1 MKHVNRTITIL
12 VFIFLYIPMIV
23 LAVASFNTGTDIAS
37 FKGFTLRQYANLF
50 RDGTLLT
57 LLRNSVIIAL
67 LATLISTIV
76 GTMAAVG
83 IHGMKGRL
91 RSAVMTMTNIPM
103 TNPDIVTGV
112 ALALL
117 FAFAGTVLKTNSVLG
132 FWTLLI
138 AHITFNLPYVILNVM
153 PKLQQMDKDLVEAAL
168 DLGCTPMQAFTKV
181 VIHEIMPGIISGAL
195 MAFTMSH
202 FLFRQFFFFFYGDV
216 RDLQLH
222 EKAHPAED
230 LCTLYAHV
238 HRDPGPD
245 GRHEPAAG
253 EVREKPP
260 AAEEGPRMKKRVF
273 SLLLALT
280 LLLCA
285 LPLPVHAAAN
295 EITVYNWG
303 QYISDGTDESLDVIQ
318 AFEEETGIKVN
329 YLTFDSNESMYTKL
343 KTGGT
348 TFDVI
353 IPSDYMIAKLI
364 SEDMLEPL
372 DFANIPNYE
381 YIDEAFR
388 DQAYDP
394 QNAYSVPYTWGTV
407 GLIYNKN
414 YVSEEDA
421 QSWSCLWNS
430 KYQGKLLMFDNP
442 RDAFAIAES
451 MLGYSFN
458 TEDEQEFK
466 NCADLLATQSPVL
479 QGYVMDQIF
488 DRMERG
494 EAWAAPYY
502 AGDYLTMVEENPDLG
517 FSHPK
522 EGFNIFIDAM
532 CIPKGCQ
539 NKAGAEAF
547 INFLCRPDI
556 SAANLDYIGYSTPE
570 TAAKEYLDEEV
581 ISSPVS
587 YPDDETLARSESFAE
602 LGVEAT
608 QTMNDLWLSVKTST
622 ANTTTYLI
630 LTLVAIAAV
639 AAFFIISGIVK
650 RRKKARRCR
659 KWKQA

>member
-1 MKHVNRTITIL
+1 
-12 VFIFLYIPMIV
+12 
-23 LAVASFNTGTDIAS
+23 
-37 FKGFTLRQYANLF
+37 
-50 RDGTLLT
+50 
-57 LLRNSVIIAL
+57 
-67 LATLISTIV
+67 
-76 GTMAAVG
+76 
-83 IHGMKGRL
+83 
-91 RSAVMTMTNIPM
+91 
-103 TNPDIVTGV
+103 
-112 ALALL
+112 
-117 FAFAGTVLKTNSVLG
+117 
-132 FWTLLI
+132 
-138 AHITFNLPYVILNVM
+138 
-153 PKLQQMDKDLVEAAL
+153 
-168 DLGCTPMQAFTKV
+168 
-181 VIHEIMPGIISGAL
+181 
-195 MAFTMSH
+195 
-202 FLFRQFFFFFYGDV
+202 
-216 RDLQLH
+216 
-222 EKAHPAED
+222 
-230 LCTLYAHV
+230 
-238 HRDPGPD
+238 
-245 GRHEPAAG
+245 
-253 EVREKPP
+253 
-260 AAEEGPRMKKRVF
+260 MKKRFF
-273 SLLLALT
+273 SVLLALV

-285 LPLPVHAAAN
+285 APLPVHAAAN

-303 QYISDGTDESLDVIQ
+303 QYISDGTDDSLDVIK

-372 DFANIPNYE
+372 DFDNIPNYE

-388 DQAYDP
+388 NQAYDP
-394 QNAYSVPYTWGTV
+394 ENTYSVPYTWGTV

-414 YVSEEDA
+414 YVSDEDA
-421 QSWSCLWNS
+421 ESWSCLWNS

-458 TEDEQEFK
+458 TEDEQELK

-539 NKAGAEAF
+539 NKEGAEAF

-570 TAAKEYLDEEV
+570 TAAKDYLDEEV
-581 ISSPVS
+581 TSSPVS

-608 QTMNDLWLSVKTST
+608 QVMNDLWLSVKTST
-622 ANTTTYLI
+622 SNTTLYLI
-630 LTLVAIAAV
+630 LTIAAIAAV
-639 AAFFIISGIVK
+639 ILFFVISGIVR
-650 RRKKARRCR
+650 RRKKARRCHTHTDERDGPAGELFLPVGLRRSGYRVRCRRRR
-659 KWKQA
+659 KIPLFGFFRRLLVLIQLRYVADAADGLVIRFLLRFTGGDQIVVSVERMLQNLLLHLRVADGQRSIGKKFIYIDTDLLSHASPSNNAFRMRTLASHSARACR

>member
-1 MKHVNRTITIL
+1 MK
-12 VFIFLYIPMIV
+12 
-23 LAVASFNTGTDIAS
+23 
-37 FKGFTLRQYANLF
+37 KK
-50 RDGTLLT
+50 
-57 LLRNSVIIAL
+57 VISIAL
-67 LATLISTIV
+67 VL
-76 GTMAAVG
+76 
-83 IHGMKGRL
+83 
-91 RSAVMTMTNIPM
+91 
-103 TNPDIVTGV
+103 
-112 ALALL
+112 ALALSL
-117 FAFAGTVLKTNSVLG
+117 
-132 FWTLLI
+132 
-138 AHITFNLPYVILNVM
+138 
-153 PKLQQMDKDLVEAAL
+153 AAL
-168 DLGCTPMQAFTKV
+168 SGCGSSKV
-181 VIHEIMPGIISGAL
+181 
-195 MAFTMSH
+195 
-202 FLFRQFFFFFYGDV
+202 
-216 RDLQLH
+216 
-222 EKAHPAED
+222 
-230 LCTLYAHV
+230 TL
-238 HRDPGPD
+238 
-245 GRHEPAAG
+245 
-253 EVREKPP
+253 
-260 AAEEGPRMKKRVF
+260 
-273 SLLLALT
+273 
-280 LLLCA
+280 
-285 LPLPVHAAAN
+285 N
-295 EITVYNWG
+295 VYNWG
-303 QYISDGTDESLDVIQ
+303 MNIADGEDGYIDVIEL
-318 AFEEETGIKVN
+318 FEEKYPDITVN
-329 YLTFDSNESMYTKL
+329 YTTYETNEALYTRL
-343 KTGGT
+343 KNGGASY
-348 TFDVI
+348 DVI
-353 IPSDYMIAKLI
+353 IPSDYMIARMI
-364 SEDMLEPL
+364 AEDMLLPL
-372 DFANIPNYE
+372 DFENIPNYE
-381 YIDEAFR
+381 LVDEQFKN
-388 DQAYDP
+388 QAYDP
-394 QNAYSVPYTWGTV
+394 NNEYSVPYTWGTV

-458 TEDEQEFK
+458 TEDEQELK

>member
-1 MKHVNRTITIL
+1 
-12 VFIFLYIPMIV
+12 
-23 LAVASFNTGTDIAS
+23 
-37 FKGFTLRQYANLF
+37 
-50 RDGTLLT
+50 
-57 LLRNSVIIAL
+57 
-67 LATLISTIV
+67 
-76 GTMAAVG
+76 
-83 IHGMKGRL
+83 
-91 RSAVMTMTNIPM
+91 
-103 TNPDIVTGV
+103 
-112 ALALL
+112 
-117 FAFAGTVLKTNSVLG
+117 
-132 FWTLLI
+132 
-138 AHITFNLPYVILNVM
+138 
-153 PKLQQMDKDLVEAAL
+153 
-168 DLGCTPMQAFTKV
+168 
-181 VIHEIMPGIISGAL
+181 
-195 MAFTMSH
+195 
-202 FLFRQFFFFFYGDV
+202 
-216 RDLQLH
+216 
-222 EKAHPAED
+222 
-230 LCTLYAHV
+230 
-238 HRDPGPD
+238 
-245 GRHEPAAG
+245 
-253 EVREKPP
+253 
-260 AAEEGPRMKKRVF
+260 MKKRVF
-273 SLLLALT
+273 SVLLALV

-285 LPLPVHAAAN
+285 VPLPVHAAAN

-303 QYISDGTDESLDVIQ
+303 QYISDGTDDSLDVIK

-353 IPSDYMIAKLI
+353 IPSDYMIAQLI

-388 DQAYDP
+388 NQAYDP
-394 QNAYSVPYTWGTV
+394 ENTYSVPYTWGTV

-414 YVSEEDA
+414 YVSDEDA
-421 QSWSCLWNS
+421 ESWSCLWNS

-458 TEDEQEFK
+458 TEDEQELK

-570 TAAKEYLDEEV
+570 TAAKDYLDEDV
-581 ISSPVS
+581 TSSPVS

-602 LGVEAT
+602 LGVGAT

-622 ANTTTYLI
+622 SNTTLYLV
-630 LTLVAIAAV
+630 LTITAIAAV
-639 AAFFIISGIVK
+639 ILFFLISGIIK

-659 KWKQA
+659 KWRQT